1 MVRIPFGPEPEIPG
15 RCREIDSSRDTRK
28 ARRDRFQPR
37 KKKGVCKQLQLMMRS
52 LQHSRETLPADPCR
66 IILRPP
72 SVKFIK
78 KEKRKTKKTMDRRC
92 RYSVRT
98 PRSILDPF
106 MPRIEREI
114 GSVNVEDAFD
124 SSSNRSFPI
133 IVGRPFKKGE
143 KKIPDENSSPPIL
156 SPVSSILV
164 GKLYRASSR
173 SIGGCIIAT
182 MQTRATHMPCVTQ
195 ANNANNRCTVR
206 DSSAFK
212 PSRSGS

>member
-1 MVRIPFGPEPEIPG
+1 
-15 RCREIDSSRDTRK
+15 
-28 ARRDRFQPR
+28 
-37 KKKGVCKQLQLMMRS
+37 MMRS
-52 LQHSRETLPADPCR
+52 LQHSPETLPADPCR

-92 RYSVRT
+92 RYSIRT

-143 KKIPDENSSPPIL
+143 KKSQTRTLARPSHPFPPLLDTCWQI
-156 SPVSSILV
+156 VSSLLSIHRGMHHRDDADEGHAHALCNPSEQCKQSMHRSRFIRIQTV
-164 GKLYRASSR
+164 PFWFLNYRSPMIDRSQRFSSDA
-173 SIGGCIIAT
+173 GT
-182 MQTRATHMPCVTQ
+182 
-195 ANNANNRCTVR
+195 
-206 DSSAFK
+206 
-212 PSRSGS
+212 

>member
-1 MVRIPFGPEPEIPG
+1 
-15 RCREIDSSRDTRK
+15 
-28 ARRDRFQPR
+28 
-37 KKKGVCKQLQLMMRS
+37 MMRS
-52 LQHSRETLPADPCR
+52 LQHSPETLPADPCR

-92 RYSVRT
+92 RYSIRT

-133 IVGRPFKKGE
+133 IVGRPFKKRE
-143 KKIPDENSSPPIL
+143 KKIPDENSSPPIPL
-156 SPVSSILV
+156 FPPSPRYLLANCIEPPLDPS
-164 GKLYRASSR
+164 GDASSR
-173 SIGGCIIAT
+173 
-182 MQTRATHMPCVTQ
+182 
-195 ANNANNRCTVR
+195 RCRRGPRTCPV
-206 DSSAFK
+206 
-212 PSRSGS
+212 

>member
-52 LQHSRETLPADPCR
+52 LQHSPETLPADPCR

-92 RYSVRT
+92 RYSIRT

-124 SSSNRSFPI
+124 SSSNRSLPI

-143 KKIPDENSSPPIL
+143 KKIPDENSSPPIPPFPP
-156 SPVSSILV
+156 SPRYLLANCIEPPLDPS
-164 GKLYRASSR
+164 GDASSR
-173 SIGGCIIAT
+173 
-182 MQTRATHMPCVTQ
+182 
-195 ANNANNRCTVR
+195 RCRRGPRTCPV
-206 DSSAFK
+206 
-212 PSRSGS
+212 